1 MASMRKAAGLRRVRP
16 WVEALEPRNLLSG
29 YQPTAE
35 EQLFLEELNAIRA
48 NPAAYG
54 ASIGVDLSGIAPSQP
69 LAFNTQ
75 LIQAARDHSQDMNAQ
90 GYFDHNTPQGVNPGQ
105 RIANAGF
112 TWTAWGESIAGG
124 YATPAQALQGLIT
137 DAGVS
142 DLGHRRQ
149 LLAID
154 AEFLTQNQVG
164 IGIVQGGSGPYSNY
178 YTIDTAAGTNTQPF
192 ISGVVFNDSNG
203 NGQYDAGE
211 GLGGVT
217 ITVSG
222 VGSTTTFGS
231 GGYSLQVAPGTYTVT
246 ASGLGLSAPIS
257 EVVTVGTS
265 NVQVNF
271 TPQQGAG
278 GSVGTTPAAPSLNFT
293 YVGDFNGDGKQD
305 LLAFDAAS
313 GSWYVKLST
322 GSGFTSPQLWTRWSS
337 SVPWVN
343 IFTADFTGNGRT
355 DIVAQDAQTGAWFV
369 GLSTGSSFAT
379 QMWDAWSPSFT
390 WVNVNV
396 GDFNGN
402 GKVDI
407 VGQIQ
412 QTGDWY
418 VAQSTGT
425 GFITRWWDRWTPGI
439 AWSHVMVGDLTGNG
453 RDDII
458 AMYPQTG
465 AWYAGLSTGS
475 SFNTRLWD
483 AWSPAVTWV
492 DVNLA
497 DLTGNGREDL
507 IGRIAST
514 GLWYAGL
521 STPNGSATQLWDQ
534 WSPAVTWVDVHVVD
548 LAGNGRDD
556 LIGRVAQ
563 TGVWYAALSTP
574 NGSFTQFWGNSG
586 DGNWSNVNFADFTGN
601 GKADVEGQMTDSGI
615 LMVGVS
621 GPSGMTFSAWQ

>member
-1 MASMRKAAGLRRVRP
+1 VASMRQAAGSRRARLF
-16 WVEALEPRNLLSG
+16 VELLEPRNVPSG
-29 YQPTAE
+29 YQPTAQ
-35 EQLFLEELNAIRA
+35 EQLFLEELNAARA
-48 NPAAYG
+48 NPSAYG

-75 LIQAARDHSQDMNAQ
+75 LIQAARDHSQDMNDHA
-90 GYFDHNTPQGVNPGQ
+90 YFNHDTPQGVNPGQ
-105 RIANAGF
+105 RITNAGF
-112 TWTAWGESIAGG
+112 TWTAWGESIAAG

-137 DAGVS
+137 DSGVS
-142 DLGHRRQ
+142 DLGHRRH
-149 LLAID
+149 LLAVD
-154 AEFLTQNQVG
+154 AEFVTQNQVG
-164 IGIVQGGSGPYSNY
+164 IGIVQGGSGPYSDY

-192 ISGVVFNDSNG
+192 ITGVVFNDGNG
-203 NGQYDAGE
+203 NQQYDAGE

-217 ITVSG
+217 VTVSG

-231 GGYSLQVAPGTYTVT
+231 GGYGIQVAPGTYTINV
-246 ASGLGLSAPIS
+246 SGPGLNSPIS
-257 EVVTVGTS
+257 KVVTVGAS
-265 NVQVNF
+265 NVEVDF
-271 TPQQGAG
+271 TPQPGATTSA
-278 GSVGTTPAAPSLNFT
+278 GSGPTAPALDFT

-305 LLAFDAAS
+305 LMAFDQGS

-322 GSGFTSPQLWTRWSS
+322 GSGFSAPQLWNRWSP

-343 IFTADFTGNGRT
+343 IITGDFTGNGKT
-355 DIVAQDAQTGAWFV
+355 DIGAQDAQTGAWFV
-369 GLSTGSSFAT
+369 GVSTGSAFVT

-396 GDFNGN
+396 GDFNGD
-402 GKVDI
+402 GKADL

-425 GFITRWWDRWTPGI
+425 GFVTRWWDRWAPGI

-458 AMYPQTG
+458 AMYPQSG
-465 AWYAGLSTGS
+465 AWYAGLATGS

-483 AWSPAVTWV
+483 VWSPAVTWV

-514 GLWYAGL
+514 GQWYAGL

-534 WSPAVTWVDVHVVD
+534 WSPAVAWVDVHVVD
-548 LAGNGRDD
+548 LMGNGRED
-556 LIGRVAQ
+556 LIGRIAG

-574 NGSFTQFWGNSG
+574 NGSFTQFWGSSS
-586 DGNWSNVNFADFTGN
+586 DGNWANVNFADFTGS
-601 GKADVEGQMTDSGI
+601 GKADVQGQMADSGS
-615 LMVGVS
+615 LTVGIS
-621 GPSGMTFSAWQ
+621 GPSGMTFSAW